1 MNDPAAGGRAGL
13 AHPLTVDGTIT
24 GTSGRQAEHVSKHDT
39 VRHESV
45 IIDGDLTVAKVTIH
59 HPYPGLR
66 TGQLGVARTGVT
78 TVFPAASVRT
88 VTRAA

>member
-24 GTSGRQAEHVSKHDT
+24 GTFGRQAKHVSKHDT

-45 IIDGDLTVAKVTIH
+45 IIDGDLTR
-59 HPYPGLR
+59 GLAGR
-66 TGQLGVARTGVT
+66 KPPASAVGLARNGG
-78 TVFPAASVRT
+78 
-88 VTRAA
+88 